1 VDGSYVANGLHLKEY
16 TNSEL
21 SQLFSRVGFRSC
33 RHFAGARGVYIR
45 VSPWLMERSET
56 WIRHVPVRFRK
67 RSRVLRI
74 LLGVRVV
81 ALK

>member
-1 VDGSYVANGLHLKEY
+1 
-16 TNSEL
+16 
-21 SQLFSRVGFRSC
+21 
-33 RHFAGARGVYIR
+33 
-45 VSPWLMERSET
+45 MERSET

>member
-1 VDGSYVANGLHLKEY
+1 
-16 TNSEL
+16 
-21 SQLFSRVGFRSC
+21 
-33 RHFAGARGVYIR
+33 
-45 VSPWLMERSET
+45 MEWGER
-56 WIRHVPVRFRK
+56 WIRHIPARLRK